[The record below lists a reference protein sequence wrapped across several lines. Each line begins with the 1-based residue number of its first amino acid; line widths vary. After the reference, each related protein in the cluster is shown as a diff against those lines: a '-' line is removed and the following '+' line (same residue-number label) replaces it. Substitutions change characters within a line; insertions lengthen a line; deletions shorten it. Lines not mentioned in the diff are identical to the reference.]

1 MANRE
6 KDNLDSSADGTGEAE
21 SGPVEPRAPFASWL
35 FLLVGLVA
43 GGLAIPAGKIATTEF
58 ADPLPDEYYEL
69 RSTYPTEQPR
79 ELIQKVIT
87 IAKKTEDTNH
97 GRFLMVLGAT
107 MAVTF
112 GWGAGFIHG
121 RILFGIIGAAL
132 GAAVA
137 IGIGMSAPRL
147 ILDLQKTAIDMRE
160 HRDFY
165 SMSVYASQ
173 WLLFGIPVAL
183 AVGIAAGRV
192 TTFIKS
198 AGIVFMAAILGSV
211 VYVIF
216 GTLLNSTLT
225 LTAPTPHD
233 GPTGYLWACASPV
246 LMGLFLARTR
256 L

>member
-1 MANRE
+1 M
-6 KDNLDSSADGTGEAE
+6 
-21 SGPVEPRAPFASWL
+21 EPRGPFASWL
-35 FLLVGLVA
+35 FLLVGLIA

-58 ADPLPDEYYEL
+58 ADPLPEEFFELVDAKPNALSDEL
-69 RSTYPTEQPR
+69 RQQANAILEKNQ
-79 ELIQKVIT
+79 
-87 IAKKTEDTNH
+87 DTNH
-97 GRFLMVLGAT
+97 GRFLMALGAT

-121 RILFGIIGAAL
+121 RILFGIIAAFL

-137 IGIGMSAPRL
+137 IGIGMFAPRL
-147 ILDLQKTAIDMRE
+147 ILDLQKTAADMQE

-173 WLLFGIPVAL
+173 WLLFGVPVAF
-183 AVGIAAGRV
+183 AVSIAAGRV

-216 GTLLNSTLT
+216 GTLLDRSLP
-225 LTAPTPHD
+225 LTAATPFD
-233 GPTGYLWACASPV
+233 GPTGYLWACAAPV
-246 LMGLFLARTR
+246 LMGLFMARTR